1 MKLRIK
7 SLTIWQGT
15 LSQLPNVSH
24 MLPSLF
30 YPEAQTLELW
40 QSLKEKLY
48 QEDALSTNSARSDA
62 SACWTGAVCWIGDVV
77 QSSDQ
82 LWAFPLLSM
91 SNTWHSGDSVVLLK
105 LQGFHQLWVEKKKS
119 SLGNYTHT
127 IPLSFLL
134 NIKMK
139 PLPSTTWNVMQTNRG
154 HVLLK
159 SGSNNW
165 IRRKA
170 KVYTISIAA
179 LRKDKVN
186 KSVNKQISLGSSPC
200 LAPGFSSRM
209 RIRNCETMQRFHSSH
224 WTVVASKIF
233 CMYRFLVDN
242 PCGFS

>member
-48 QEDALSTNSARSDA
+48 QEDALSTNSAGSDA

-105 LQGFHQLWVEKKKS
+105 LQGFHQLWVEKKKVFS
-119 SLGNYTHT
+119 WKLHTHHST
-127 IPLSFLL
+127 IISVEHKNETFAQHNLEC
-134 NIKMK
+134 NADK
-139 PLPSTTWNVMQTNRG
+139 PG
-154 HVLLK
+154 
-159 SGSNNW
+159 
-165 IRRKA
+165 A
-170 KVYTISIAA
+170 
-179 LRKDKVN
+179 
-186 KSVNKQISLGSSPC
+186 C
-200 LAPGFSSRM
+200 
-209 RIRNCETMQRFHSSH
+209 
-224 WTVVASKIF
+224 VVKIWK
-233 CMYRFLVDN
+233 
-242 PCGFS
+242 

>member
-1 MKLRIK
+1 MLNWRCC
-7 SLTIWQGT
+7 SVFGST
-15 LSQLPNVSH
+15 LSFSTALYEQYMALRRFCSVAEASRFSSAVS
-24 MLPSLF
+24 
-30 YPEAQTLELW
+30 
-40 QSLKEKLY
+40 
-48 QEDALSTNSARSDA
+48 R
-62 SACWTGAVCWIGDVV
+62 
-77 QSSDQ
+77 
-82 LWAFPLLSM
+82 
-91 SNTWHSGDSVVLLK
+91 
-105 LQGFHQLWVEKKKS
+105 EKKP

-139 PLPSTTWNVMQTNRG
+139 PLPSTTWNVMQTNQG

-224 WTVVASKIF
+224 
-233 CMYRFLVDN
+233 
-242 PCGFS
+242 